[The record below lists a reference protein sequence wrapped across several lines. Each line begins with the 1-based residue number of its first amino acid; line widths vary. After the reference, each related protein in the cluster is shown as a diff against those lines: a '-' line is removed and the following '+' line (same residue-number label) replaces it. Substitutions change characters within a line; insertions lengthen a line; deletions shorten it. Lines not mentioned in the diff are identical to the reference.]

1 MDNPLFWAPIFTR
14 KNAMPQHQVSTLIV
28 TTSAICGGMSQ
39 MVTSPCP
46 LAAITLTN
54 VSEVA
59 LYAAIS
65 ALVGYGVKMGIDK
78 IKRMIRGKRP

>member
-1 MDNPLFWAPIFTR
+1 
-14 KNAMPQHQVSTLIV
+14 MPQHQVSTLIV

-39 MVTSPCP
+39 VVTSPYP
-46 LAAITLTN
+46 LTAITFGN

-65 ALVGYGVKMGIDK
+65 ALVGYGVKMGIDR